1 MSKIRKIKSKINHKN
16 KQVKKRE
23 RHQLGRSILG
33 PRHKRSIGFIYE
45 VPTGIENPYQIGQID
60 SESAPIVEGQ
70 MSYRNGN
77 RLGGSLELKK
87 LILNS
92 RSCPVS
98 LAKRWK

>member
-70 MSYRNGN
+70 MSYRN
-77 RLGGSLELKK
+77 
-87 LILNS
+87 
-92 RSCPVS
+92 
-98 LAKRWK
+98 